1 MNLNNVSSITIPEGK
16 VFSCFDSEYNLLYTG
31 FHPEDYEVDD
41 SNITFSVA
49 VMHGG
54 PGGSAIGYDIA
65 LSITLSNGIGSS
77 KGYLPVVFDRTING
91 VVQNN
96 GIIYRNNKI
105 LFKFLATKPVSEHE
119 IVIYMFAPNRK
130 LLKHTLEE
138 TVVVRQ

>member
-1 MNLNNVSSITIPEGK
+1 MNLDNVSSITVPEGK
-16 VFSCFDSEYNLLYTG
+16 VFSCFDSEDNLLYTG

-49 VMHGG
+49 LMLGG
-54 PGGSAIGYDIA
+54 LATLGYPFGLA
-65 LSITLSNGIGSS
+65 ITLSNGIDPSE
-77 KGYLPVVFDRTING
+77 GYLPVVFDRTING

-96 GIIYRNNKI
+96 GILYKKKNM

-119 IVIYMFAPNRK
+119 IVIYMFAPNGK

-138 TVVVRQ
+138 TVVVEH